1 MATFRSALVTSDFM
15 TGTVSC
21 PSGLFT
27 RLGARTIQAGE
38 LLSLGYG
45 PQSGQQDAQGRIFV
59 DIRDNTASPGAQVN
73 GTVRL
78 TAYTPQDRPL
88 VILAEFRTEAL
99 NQNSA
104 DRTKLLPWPESIYQ
118 LSEDKKLVIEFKPD
132 ATATISNANTKMVID
147 TKSDRSH
154 VVL

>member
-1 MATFRSALVTSDFM
+1 MSTFRSALITSDFM
-15 TGTVSC
+15 TGTVTC
-21 PSGLFT
+21 PAGIFT
-27 RLGARTIQAGE
+27 RLGARVIQAGE

-45 PQSGQQDAQGRIFV
+45 SQSGQQDAQGRIFADV
-59 DIRDNTASPGAQVN
+59 RDNGTAPGLQVN
-73 GTVRL
+73 GTFRI

-118 LSEDKKLVIEFKPD
+118 VSEDKKIVIEFKPD
-132 ATATISNANTKMVID
+132 ATATISNVNTKMVID
-147 TKSDRSH
+147 ITE
-154 VVL
+154 VQA